1 MLSPEI
7 RSFFIPI
14 FSKHKTIF
22 LLLLLDGLVTGLSSV
37 IMPVLLKFET
47 DQLME
52 QKGGIFLFWELTGFQ
67 IFIAILALILLVEI
81 ITRLIQEISGIFLEA
96 KKEYL
101 TNQIQLELFQKM
113 KLMEVWRA
121 LNNRFR
127 NIARVLDGEFWS
139 FSNTLIQLPG
149 GVLQKIIQITGI
161 TAIFAYFDIRLLFI
175 VTISALC
182 TYFID
187 RYADIVRQ
195 KYAIHWK
202 FSLGQKVH
210 YYNDLFLRSFGQLAI
225 NGAVKTTLDSYKHLL
240 DEQIRHGLKK
250 NWANLTWTFSGL
262 LTGSLSRMLIKIIV
276 GYSVFEGTQSIG
288 IVALVIATMG
298 TVEDILK
305 SIITVR
311 REYFRFRFQ
320 ESSILLFLEM
330 CEPIGEIHSFPEKV
344 EKIQCKNIEFSYPN
358 LSSYEKKYMDIVEDF
373 MKKWKTGNRWI
384 DEAFDDLVSWI
395 EDDMKHE
402 NPTILQDV
410 SFSFERGKV
419 YGIVWKNGAGKTTLM
434 QLITWFF
441 RSYRWTIQYNDN
453 DIQNWTPEL
462 LARQVSFLTQE
473 PFFMSWGSTVRE
485 NLFLW
490 VSNPDE
496 KTLWEYLEKFWL
508 ADRIRKS
515 PDGLESEVGDKV
527 DFSGWE
533 KQILTFIR
541 LLLQDRPIII
551 MDEGTNQ
558 LDAENEII
566 VMNELLKKKTDKIII
581 FITHRM
587 STISKVD
594 FIYCLEGSTLSASWN
609 HKSLL
614 QDNNNPYAR
623 FYRAQVLH
631 EGIY

>member
-1 MLSPEI
+1 MLSSQI
-7 RSFFIPI
+7 LSFFTPI
-14 FSKHKTIF
+14 FSKHKSIF
-22 LLLLLDGLVTGLSSV
+22 LLLLLDGLIVWLSSTLTP
-37 IMPVLLKFET
+37 ILLKWET
-47 DQLME
+47 DQLMV
-52 QKGGIFLFWELTGFQ
+52 QKGGIFFFWELTGFQ
-67 IFIAILALILLVEI
+67 VFIVILILILLVDV
-81 ITRLIQEISGIFLEA
+81 ITRLVQQISGVFLNA

-113 KLMEVWRA
+113 KLMEVWRT
-121 LNNRFR
+121 LNNHFR
-127 NIARVLDGEFWS
+127 NIARILDHEFWL

-149 GVLQKIIQITGI
+149 WILQKIIQITGI
-161 TAIFAYFDIRLLFI
+161 TAIFAYFDIRFLLI
-175 VTISALC
+175 VVISAVFS
-182 TYFID
+182 YFIE
-187 RYADIVRQ
+187 RYAEILRQ
-195 KYAIHWK
+195 KYEIHWK
-202 FSLGQKVH
+202 FSLGQKVY

-225 NGAVKTTLDSYKHLL
+225 NGAVKTTLDSYKNLL
-240 DEQIRHGLKK
+240 DEQIHHGLKK
-250 NWANLTWTFSGL
+250 NWAQLTWTFSGL
-262 LTGSLSRMLIKIIV
+262 LTGSLSSMLIKIIV
-276 GYSVFEGTQSIG
+276 GYSVFQGTQSIG
-288 IVALVIATMG
+288 IVALVVSTMG
-298 TVEDILK
+298 TVEDIMK
-305 SIITVR
+305 SMITIR
-311 REYFRFRFQ
+311 KEYFRFRFQ

-330 CEPIGEIHSFPEKV
+330 CEPVGDVGDFW
-344 EKIQCKNIEFSYPN
+344 EKIEKIRGDNITFSYPN
-358 LSSYEKKYMDIVEDF
+358 LSSYEKKYMDIVESF
-373 MKKWKTGNRWI
+373 MKRWKTWSQWI
-384 DEAFDDLVSWI
+384 DERFHDLVSWI

-410 SFSFERGKV
+410 TFSFERGKI

-434 QLITWFF
+434 QLLAWFF
-441 RSYRWTIQYNDN
+441 RSYSWGIRYNN
-453 DIQNWTPEL
+453 QDIRFWTPDL

-566 VMNELLKKKTDKIII
+566 VMDELLKKKTDKIII

-587 STISKVD
+587 STISKAD

-614 QDNNNPYAR
+614 EDNNNPYAR

-631 EGIY
+631 NGIS